1 MDLNEEI
8 ETGTL
13 SLRLGTIHAGLL
25 VVRGIAD
32 QNFSMSFDLS
42 GVAGD
47 LDSFGPSS
55 ENVQAAFASALGGNP
70 LPVLQDF
77 FADGRFATRV
87 EFLHR
92 PCAMQFDFNGSNEYA
107 RAQVSSE
114 SGRATFKLDP
124 EAFACDVTTKK
135 TANIAE
141 LNMPDIGHFILGM
154 SIAEFGYGL
163 SIGIGDLVTPQE
175 IALTTR
181 LVDLALSSEN
191 LSPD

>member
-1 MDLNEEI
+1 
-8 ETGTL
+8 
-13 SLRLGTIHAGLL
+13 
-25 VVRGIAD
+25 
-32 QNFSMSFDLS
+32 
-42 GVAGD
+42 
-47 LDSFGPSS
+47 
-55 ENVQAAFASALGGNP
+55 
-70 LPVLQDF
+70 
-77 FADGRFATRV
+77 
-87 EFLHR
+87 
-92 PCAMQFDFNGSNEYA
+92 MQFDFNGSNEYA

-114 SGRATFKLDP
+114 FGRATSKLDP

-181 LVDLALSSEN
+181 LVDLALSSETWGQIDPTN
-191 LSPD
+191 ALGTGTLSYHIHILA